1 MTRIRSISAVQLTFA
16 RLRPARRGYTPGY
29 GSLAVR
35 WHVLGPG
42 RDRLAWARIWTCDFC
57 SLAQAGPMG
66 GSGWLRLGRSS
77 SGAGRRSSRR
87 PRRMVKDGAG
97 TSTNAERSGASVAS
111 GAGVEDANQRSP
123 SASHPSPIFRTRGLM
138 ADTQNV
144 RSSRRCPA
152 FVAIALNGAWARRRE
167 VLQSHGDTGSAN
179 APLQQHN

>member
-35 WHVLGPG
+35 C
-42 RDRLAWARIWTCDFC
+42 A
-57 SLAQAGPMG
+57 
-66 GSGWLRLGRSS
+66 RLGR
-77 SGAGRRSSRR
+77 GAIDSHGREFGRATSVLSPKQVQWAVQAGCVWAGPVLVRVGGLAVARGAWSKTVPAPRRTPNDQALLSRQGPGWRTRTSEVPRQAIPVRSS
-87 PRRMVKDGAG
+87 
-97 TSTNAERSGASVAS
+97 E
-111 GAGVEDANQRSP
+111 
-123 SASHPSPIFRTRGLM
+123 TRGLM